1 MAKLTRHPGLP
12 LLLKRAQEKRAK
24 RLAYLESLA
33 ARDLFVAAL
42 VLLALVVVA
51 WGGR

>member
-1 MAKLTRHPGLP
+1 MTRLTRHPGLP
-12 LLLKRAQEKRAK
+12 LLLKREMEKRARR
-24 RLAYLESLA
+24 RLYLESLA
-33 ARDLFVAAL
+33 ARDLFVAAI